1 MISVRIPK
9 ELKRKLEELN
19 VNVSG
24 VVRQALEERVR
35 ELGMVELREGQGGR
49 ENRLIV
55 WAG

>member
-1 MISVRIPK
+1 LSSVVISVRIPK

-35 ELGMVELREGQGGR
+35 ELGMVELREGLKG
-49 ENRLIV
+49 
-55 WAG
+55 AGKIG